1 MNENEPLILGI
12 DSATSVCSA
21 ALVQGDKTLGAIT
34 KKMSRGQAEELLVM
48 VDDILKKTN
57 TAATDIDC
65 VAVSVGPGS
74 FTGLRIGLSAARGL
88 ALSISRPCIGVST
101 FEVALGAI
109 TGSADSFKNILRQK
123 KLLIAIE
130 TRREDIYAQLF
141 DENFSPLSNGAALHE
156 DELVKIAGP
165 YTEELAVAGDG
176 AGRAIEMLKNNGIN
190 ATSINPDFEHSAT
203 AVCEIAKNKYS
214 KGVELSPPKPLY
226 LRSPEAKI
234 PPPDSRA
241 INASNAANTGAQTK
255 L

>member
-1 MNENEPLILGI
+1 MNENQPLMLGI
-12 DSATSVCSA
+12 DSATSVCSV
-21 ALVQGDKTLGAIT
+21 ALVQGDKTIGAIT

-48 VDDILKKTN
+48 VDDVLKKANITPTN
-57 TAATDIDC
+57 IDC

-101 FEVALGAI
+101 FEVTVGTI
-109 TGSADSFKNILRQK
+109 IADSENYKNILGQK
-123 KLLIAIE
+123 KILIAIE

-141 DENFSPLSNGAALHE
+141 DENFLPLSNGAALHE
-156 DELVKIAGP
+156 DELVKIVGP
-165 YTEELAVAGDG
+165 YTEELVVVGDG
-176 AGRAIEMLKNNGIN
+176 APRAIEMLKNNGIN
-190 ATSINPDFEHSAT
+190 LAAINPNFEHSAA

-214 KGVELSPPKPLY
+214 KGMDVSPPKPLY
-226 LRSPEAKI
+226 LRPPEAKI

-241 INASNAANTGAQTK
+241 INTANAGAQTK